1 MKVGIKQV
9 AELAEVSTA
18 TVSHVINST
27 RFVSTETK
35 EKVFRAMRQLDYR
48 PNAVAQSLRS
58 QRSNTIGLI
67 VPILP
72 SDTSNFFF
80 MTVAQGIQQTLKRNG
95 YHMLLSN
102 NVNEELGEEQ
112 EQIKLFNTKQI
123 DGLIIASIAEEVGYL
138 NDIVHGQYPVVFIDR
153 KPVGYR
159 GDYVLADG
167 YGGSL
172 EAVRKLLGKG
182 HRRIGFITGTL
193 GISTSNER
201 LEGYREALAEQEV
214 PYDPSLVMIANASF
228 ENGYSCAQQLL
239 AGGDIT
245 AIFVANNVLTMGVVA
260 CLQEKRIR
268 IPDDL
273 AVIGFD
279 DYDWTKITT
288 PPLTVI
294 RQPSFEIG
302 VTAAEVML
310 KRIEKSGRQKE
321 VQEYRL
327 PTRLIERG
335 SC

>member
-1 MKVGIKQV
+1 MRAGIKQV

-35 EKVFRAMRQLDYR
+35 EKVYRAMRELDYR
-48 PNAVAQSLRS
+48 PNAIAQSLRS
-58 QRSNTIGLI
+58 QKSNTIGLI

-80 MTVAQGIQQTLKRNG
+80 MTVAQGIQMTLKRYG

-102 NVNEELGEEQ
+102 NVNEELGDEQ

-138 NDIVHGQYPVVFIDR
+138 NDIVHNQYPVVFIDR
-153 KPVGYR
+153 KPVGYK

-172 EAVRKLLGKG
+172 EAVRQLLEKG

-201 LEGYREALAEQEV
+201 LEGYREALAQQGV

-228 ENGYSCAQQLL
+228 ESGYLCAQQLL
-239 AGGDIT
+239 ASGDVT
-245 AIFVANNVLTMGVVA
+245 AVFVANNVLTMGVVA

-279 DYDWTKITT
+279 DYDWTKITS

-302 VTAAEVML
+302 VTAAEVMM
-310 KRIEKSGRQKE
+310 KRIEKRSEQQRHK
-321 VQEYRL
+321 EYRL
-327 PTRLIERG
+327 PTTLIERG